1 MTKASKAINLVLIS
15 SSMIVAGCY
24 RSQST
29 TAQDTRAGNRSGAY
43 SGGGYYGVRGGRT
56 VFIPAGFTVANPPD
70 PKTTTDITDRAKK
83 ATDAWAGKSPVTSQR

>member
-43 SGGGYYGVRGGRT
+43 SGGGFYGVRGGRT
-56 VFIPAGFTVANPPD
+56 VFIPAGGGGRGWNGASGSPRGGFGA
-70 PKTTTDITDRAKK
+70 A
-83 ATDAWAGKSPVTSQR
+83 AFAHAGS

>member
-29 TAQDTRAGNRSGAY
+29 TAQDTRAGNSSGAH
-43 SGGGYYGVRGGRT
+43 SGGGFYGVRGGRT
-56 VFIPAGFTVANPPD
+56 VFIPSGGGGRGWNGVSGSPRGGFGASGLAHAG
-70 PKTTTDITDRAKK
+70 
-83 ATDAWAGKSPVTSQR
+83 S

>member
-29 TAQDTRAGNRSGAY
+29 TAQDTRAANRTGAY
-43 SGGGYYGVRGGRT
+43 SGGGFYGVRGGRT
-56 VFIPAGFTVANPPD
+56 VFIPSGGEGRGPNGVSAFPRGGFGAAGLAH
-70 PKTTTDITDRAKK
+70 
-83 ATDAWAGKSPVTSQR
+83 AGS